1 MTDRILYFKSVEQ
14 EYQEP
19 FEDVLRGFREQ
30 GASWRLVAD
39 VLEVPYES
47 LRKWVKE
54 LGLSDGRR
62 SSNTYIPP
70 GLNEKAK
77 ELGYRNAEQLV
88 TDMRSSGKTRKDIAK
103 ILNCH
108 PDSLYRFTNEEAKE
122 MVNIT
127 PSMVAAR
134 RENVKK
140 ALAAYVSRNKGR

>member
-30 GASWRLVAD
+30 GASWRLIAD
-39 VLEVPYES
+39 VLEVPFDS

-62 SSNTYIPP
+62 STNTYIPP
-70 GLNEKAK
+70 GLNEKARV
-77 ELGYRNAEQLV
+77 LGYPNAEKLV
-88 TDMRSSGKTRKDIAK
+88 TDMRASGKTRKDIAG

-108 PDSLYRFTNEEAKE
+108 PDSLYRFTNAEAKE
-122 MVNIT
+122 IVNIT

-134 RENVKK
+134 RESVKK
-140 ALAAYVSRNKGR
+140 ALAACVSRNKGR